1 MQIFDINNTALT
13 HETKLRNANF
23 FIFAKTALIE
33 PFTLP
38 ASIDTIGDRLFGV
51 RSWTATSVSEFMSEE
66 KQKVEAVRA
75 AFAEEIQKFDASY
88 FGSVK
93 VDAAVALAELNT
105 IRIRHTGKKSA
116 LAAAKGLVGKVAPEE
131 RGEFG
136 QFVQSVGKEINE
148 KLDASEA
155 TLKKLIED
163 AKTERE
169 RLDVTIPGRRPATG
183 HLHPLTLLRQR
194 IEDIFVSMGYAIED
208 DREIETDHYNFD
220 ALNIPDGHPARESQD
235 TFYTTDGFALRSQTS
250 TVQIRAM
257 ERRGVPIRI
266 IAPGKVFR
274 RDTPDMTHV
283 PMFHQIEGL
292 CVDKGI
298 TMAHLKGTVTEWL
311 KRLFGEDTI
320 TRFRP
325 SYFPFTEPSAEF
337 DFSCFKCHG
346 SGTVVSGQ
354 RSVVSKDQE
363 PITERCRPCKG
374 SGWIELGGSGMVH
387 PNVLKNV
394 GVDPTVYSGFAFGF
408 GLERMAALMYSIDD
422 IRHMF
427 DNDVRFLEQ
436 FR

>member
-1 MQIFDINNTALT
+1 MAD
-13 HETKLRNANF
+13 ER
-23 FIFAKTALIE
+23 
-33 PFTLP
+33 
-38 ASIDTIGDRLFGV
+38 
-51 RSWTATSVSEFMSEE
+51 AT
-66 KQKVEAVRA
+66 VEAARE
-75 AFAEEIQKFDASY
+75 AFDRDFEKFN
-88 FGSVK
+88 
-93 VDAAVALAELNT
+93 ELNPNGGGLADIEALLREVGEIK
-105 IRIRHTGKKSA
+105 IRYTGKKSA
-116 LAAAKGLVGKVAPEE
+116 LAESKKLIGKIAAEQ

-136 QFVQSVGKEINE
+136 QFVQSVEKEIVERIEAIETKLNE
-148 KLDASEA
+148 SLSK
-155 TLKKLIED
+155 
-163 AKTERE
+163 AKTEAE
-169 RLDVTIPGRRPATG
+169 RLDVTIPGRRPRTG
-183 HLHPLTLLRQR
+183 HLHPITILRQK

-208 DREIETDHYNFD
+208 DREIETDYYNFD
-220 ALNIPDGHPARESQD
+220 ALNIPENHPARESQD

-311 KRLFGEDTI
+311 KRLFGEDTV

-346 SGTVVSGQ
+346 SGQFDG
-354 RSVVSKDQE
+354 D
-363 PITERCRPCKG
+363 RCRPCKG

-387 PNVLKNV
+387 PNVLKGV
-394 GVDPTVYSGFAFGF
+394 GVDPQVYSGFAFGF
-408 GLERMAALMYSIDD
+408 GLERMAALMFNIDD

-427 DNDVRFLEQ
+427 ENDVRFLEQ

>member
-1 MQIFDINNTALT
+1 
-13 HETKLRNANF
+13 
-23 FIFAKTALIE
+23 
-33 PFTLP
+33 
-38 ASIDTIGDRLFGV
+38 
-51 RSWTATSVSEFMSEE
+51 MSDE
-66 KQKVEAVRA
+66 KDKVEAIRSVFTTEFER
-75 AFAEEIQKFDASY
+75 FTDLSLDGTPLSDAEAM
-88 FGSVK
+88 
-93 VDAAVALAELNT
+93 LRELGELK
-105 IRIRHTGKKSA
+105 IKHTGKKSA
-116 LAAAKGLVGKVAPEE
+116 IADAKKLIGKVAPEE
-131 RGEFG
+131 RGNFG
-136 QFVQSVGKEINE
+136 QFVQSVEKEIVSSIESAETKLNE
-148 KLDASEA
+148 FI
-155 TLKKLIED
+155 TN
-163 AKTERE
+163 AKIERE
-169 RLDVTIPGRRPATG
+169 RLDVTLPGRRPRTG
-183 HLHPLTLLRQR
+183 HLHLITILRQK

-208 DREIETDHYNFD
+208 DREIETDYYNFD

-346 SGTVVSGQ
+346 TGKFEG
-354 RSVVSKDQE
+354 
-363 PITERCRPCKG
+363 ERCRPCKG

-387 PNVLKNV
+387 PNVLKAC
-394 GVDPTVYSGFAFGF
+394 GVDPAVYSGFAFGF
-408 GLERMAALMYSIDD
+408 GLERMCALMYSLDD
-422 IRHMF
+422 IRLMF
-427 DNDVRFLEQ
+427 ENDVRFLEQ